1 MRDFFLLLGEPE
13 RLFENLKK
21 RFSKRKN
28 ALKRLKRSG
37 AGRNDGVQ
45 KAEEELRKYAF
56 LEWINPYVAARD
68 SISNLDVTPG
78 GSDVVDGNGHEEFEQ
93 EENDESNGEE
103 DFEGDDNEVEAKTSK
118 RKIESEIKNV
128 KSNPAKD
135 MKWKKRVTA
144 NELMLTINKR
154 LHERSEK
161 SKQVTE
167 NHNDDAETIFGK
179 MVADELRALPKRM
192 KTMQLEEHE
201 SKASKLSVQ
210 PSESTGFRSFTEII
224 NSPSSFSNHEVNE
237 TPYYHTFAMTG
248 THSQAIAG
256 DVDGT
261 PQIPNMSYRQ
271 MIEER
276 NL

>member
-1 MRDFFLLLGEPE
+1 M
-13 RLFENLKK
+13 
-21 RFSKRKN
+21 
-28 ALKRLKRSG
+28 KRSG

-78 GSDVVDGNGHEEFEQ
+78 GSDVVDGNGHEEFE
-93 EENDESNGEE
+93 EAENDESGGEE
-103 DFEGDDNEVEAKTSK
+103 DFEGDDNKVEAKTSK

-144 NELMLTINKR
+144 NELMLITNKR
-154 LHERSEK
+154 LHERSGK

-167 NHNDDAETIFGK
+167 NYNDDVETIFGK
-179 MVADELRALPKRM
+179 MVGDELQALPKRM
-192 KTMQLEEHE
+192 KIMLKHDINESIFKYQMQLEEHE
-201 SKASKLSVQ
+201 SKALKLSVQ
-210 PSESTGFRSFTEII
+210 SPESTGFGSFTEII
-224 NSPSSFSNHEVNE
+224 NSPNSFSNHEVNE
-237 TPYYHTFAMTG
+237 TSYYRTLAMTV
-248 THSQAIAG
+248 TDSQAIAG

-261 PQIPNMSYRQ
+261 PQFPNMSYRQ
-271 MIEER
+271 MIEE
-276 NL
+276 